1 MAKKKKK
8 KARKAAKAA
17 KGKRPATK
25 AKKNKKA
32 KKAKKAVVRKAAKGK
47 AAKKTKRP
55 AAKKAAKRPAK
66 KARKSKDVIGEGN
79 YTASRN
85 FRQNETSFIRNNR
98 GEIAAKAKEAEAALE
113 GPEGA
118 ELRRA
123 DEESGNRG
131 QM

>member
-17 KGKRPATK
+17 RRTATR
-25 AKKNKKA
+25 AKKGKKA
-32 KKAKKAVVRKAAKGK
+32 KKAKRAVVRKAPKRK

-98 GEIAAKAKEAEAALE
+98 GEIAARAKEAEAALE